1 MITPPPPSVKLN
13 EYSLTGPPVYLLI
26 HKHCGLETPYVDIE
40 PGERWLM
47 E

>member
-1 MITPPPPSVKLN
+1 MLNDYPPSVKLN
-13 EYSLTGPPVYLLI
+13 EYSLTGPPVYLI